1 MASKFGVKVCIHAGG
16 VGLCNMAAHLCILDF
31 VSISKSTHGKMAEYI
46 DHLQEHFVHPL
57 GKIVKNARY
66 TAPTVP
72 GLGCDMLPSTLDEF
86 EYPKGSYWSS
96 GVGLERAKLAF
107 Q

>member
-1 MASKFGVKVCIHAGG
+1 MARKFGVKVCIHAGG

-86 EYPKGSYWSS
+86 EYPNGSYWSS
-96 GVGLERAKLAF
+96 GVGLERAKVAF